1 MNMCIDAFTS
11 STFTATLSA
20 IKVYLFW
27 NTVHWSSILFY
38 QEFCA
43 PKSRMGFLMTPFMT
57 QTPHCRTAHWIH
69 RTSTDAFN
77 NIGALMVT
85 WSTSFITK
93 WFSVTNKKAV

>member
-1 MNMCIDAFTS
+1 
-11 STFTATLSA
+11 
-20 IKVYLFW
+20 
-27 NTVHWSSILFY
+27 
-38 QEFCA
+38 
-43 PKSRMGFLMTPFMT
+43 MGFLMTPFMT

-93 WFSVTNKKAV
+93 WFSVTNKKIN